1 VTNPYEVAV
10 KQLEDTARLID
21 LEKEIVEILK
31 KPQRVIEVNF
41 PVRMDS
47 GKIEIFTGY
56 RVQHNNARGPFKGGI
71 RFHPNVTL
79 DEVKALAMWMTWKCS
94 IVNIPFGGAKGGVI
108 VDPKSLTY
116 RELER
121 ISREY
126 IRSIAEFIGP
136 DIDIPAPDVNTNPT
150 IMSWMFDE
158 YSKITG
164 KQIPSIITG
173 KPVEVFGSLVRN
185 ISTSLGGKYVL
196 DEIVDWLNLKKPLKV
211 AIQGAGNV
219 GGGLLKLLSADKNYK
234 VVAISDSKGGILYED
249 GLNEEV
255 LKVKKETGSVV
266 NYKGNKITNEE
277 LLELDVDILVP
288 AALENQITE
297 KNADKI
303 KAKVILELA
312 NGPTTPEADEILENN
327 GVTVVPD
334 ILANAGGVTVSYFEW
349 VQNREGYYWDENLIK
364 SRLKEVM
371 TKATRDVIRISKEKR
386 LSLRKGAYILAL
398 KRVVSSLKYRLNI
411 Y

>member
-1 VTNPYEVAV
+1 MTNPYEVAV